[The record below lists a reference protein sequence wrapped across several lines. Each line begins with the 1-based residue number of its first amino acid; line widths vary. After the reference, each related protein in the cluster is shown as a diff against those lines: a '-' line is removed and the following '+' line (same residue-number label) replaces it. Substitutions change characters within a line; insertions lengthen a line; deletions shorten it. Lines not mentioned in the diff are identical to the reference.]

1 VLVRKRDAF
10 VNALTR
16 ALKRR
21 GNIPVAGADRLK
33 LTSHIAVQ
41 DLVALGRFLLLP
53 EDDLSLAALMKS
65 PLFDLSE
72 DDIFA
77 VAALAGMAKA
87 SGGTFRRSR
96 ADGNEAARRCSA
108 EAAAVSQRSLRISPC
123 MISMPVCSASMAGDG
138 SSWRGSAPRSAI
150 SSTNS

>member
-21 GNIPVAGADRLK
+21 GNIPVAGADRLR

-41 DLVALGRFLLLP
+41 DLLALGRFLVLP
-53 EDDLSLAALMKS
+53 QDDLSLSAMLKS

-72 DDIFA
+72 EDVFEATALRPDRTSVWRHLGRLAEDQPLRFA
-77 VAALAGMAKA
+77 STERQLRQLLALSRRMSPHDLYARLLGPM
-87 SGGTFRRSR
+87 GGRR
-96 ADGNEAARRCSA
+96 
-108 EAAAVSQRSLRISPC
+108 
-123 MISMPVCSASMAGDG
+123 
-138 SSWRGSAPRSAI
+138 
-150 SSTNS
+150 